1 MTMQVTQRGFEGEL
15 VIDCF
20 AGGGGAT
27 SGIEAAIGRPVD
39 IALNHNEH
47 AIRMHETN
55 HPETRHYVEDIWAVD
70 PRVACGGLPV
80 GLVWMSPDCK
90 HFSRAK
96 GTVPVD
102 KKVRGLAWA
111 ALRWAKAVKPRM
123 FVLENVEEFQDW
135 GPLRWDAA
143 KGGYVPDPDKK
154 GLTFKIWLGKLRG
167 QGYAIEYRSIMAAD
181 HGTPTTR
188 KRLFIVARRDRTEIT
203 FPDATHSKK
212 GNGLLPW
219 VPAHAVLDFD
229 YECKSIFNRKRP
241 LAPATMNRIAMGI
254 PKFVTGGDPYIVRHG
269 HYSKRTGA
277 GLVPGKGAGLFR
289 GQSIHQ
295 PLATVCAT
303 NDKNLVVP
311 LLAPFTVNC
320 SNASSRFRGQSIEKP
335 LGTVM
340 TKAHHGL
347 VIPWLIK
354 HYGGMT
360 GNDIRQTVGTI
371 TSRDSQALAKALL
384 VPAGATDRSAQV
396 NAFLIKYYGTG
407 VAHSVKNPLDTVTTK
422 DRFAL
427 VEVLGT
433 PYRIVDIGM
442 RMLQP
447 RELYRAQGF
456 AEDYQIDVD
465 LYGRGFTKTQQTAM
479 VGNSVCPQV
488 AQAVIEEQLAA

>member
-1 MTMQVTQRGFEGEL
+1 MINVTHRAFEGEL
-15 VIDCF
+15 VVDCF

-39 IALNHNEH
+39 IALNHNPH
-47 AIRMHETN
+47 AIRMHEAN
-55 HPETRHYVEDIWAVD
+55 HPETRHYVEDIWAID

-96 GTVPVD
+96 GATPVE

-135 GPLRWDAA
+135 GPLTWDHA
-143 KGGYVPDPDKK
+143 KEGYFPDPDKK
-154 GLTFKIWLGKLRG
+154 GLTFKIWLGKLRA

-188 KRLFIVARRDRTEIT
+188 KRLFIVARRDRHEIT
-203 FPDATHSKK
+203 FPEATH
-212 GNGLLPW
+212 GDGLEPW
-219 VPAHAVLDFD
+219 IPAHDVLDFSL
-229 YECKSIFNRKRP
+229 ECPSIFTRKRP
-241 LAPATMNRIAMGI
+241 LADATMNRIAMGI

-277 GLVPGKGAGLFR
+277 GLIAGRGAGLFR
-289 GQSIHQ
+289 GQSIRK

-311 LLAPFTVNC
+311 
-320 SNASSRFRGQSIEKP
+320 
-335 LGTVM
+335 
-340 TKAHHGL
+340 
-347 VIPWLIK
+347 WLIK

-360 GNDIRQTVGTI
+360 GKDIRTTVGTI
-371 TSRDSQALAKALL
+371 TERDSQALAKAML
-384 VPAGATDRSAQV
+384 VPTGSTDRSDLV
-396 NAFLIKYYGTG
+396 SAFLIKYYGTAG
-407 VAHSVKNPLDTVTTK
+407 ANSLRLPLDTVTTK
-422 DRFAL
+422 GRFAL
-427 VEVLGT
+427 VEVFGQ
-433 PYRIVDIGM
+433 PYKIVDIGM

-456 AEDYQIDVD
+456 ADDYKIDAD
-465 LYGRGFTKTQQTAM
+465 LYGKSFTKTQQIAM
-479 VGNSVCPQV
+479 VGNSVCPPV
-488 AQAVIEEQLAA
+488 AEAVIREQLSA